1 METDV
6 EAWREIRA
14 RADSVAN
21 VVFLLGGGALSVS
34 IATLIGSSAQSGVTN
49 SIKLCVIVSWW
60 LLGFAMV
67 ASLLVKFLLIVQAYK
82 VLSQSRRAETWRRV
96 TTFIN
101 WSLALSSLVTFIAG
115 NAVLIYAASAILL
128 QRP

>member
-1 METDV
+1 M
-6 EAWREIRA
+6 
-14 RADSVAN
+14 AN